1 MLMPPQI
8 ATAAVAIIKVLTPE
22 ESFLI
27 LRRANHPSDPW
38 SGQFSFP
45 GGRKE
50 EKDNSLLKTCIRETV
65 EEVGVILTPEMMETK
80 LPVTP
85 AGRNMKS
92 PVWVQPF
99 IFVLQNQP
107 PVVLNPREVQSV
119 CWLNSENF
127 QKKKYHREVEL
138 LPDQLFPAFPLEDY
152 YLWGFT
158 YKLMKSILNM

>member
-1 MLMPPQI
+1 MPPQI

-65 EEVGVILTPEMMETK
+65 EEVGVILTPEMMATK

-107 PVVLNPREVQSV
+107 PIVLNPREVQSV

-127 QKKKYHREVEL
+127 QKKQHHRKVEL
-138 LPDQLFPAFPLEDY
+138 LPDQFFPAFPLEDY